1 MLKMICGLLCCS
13 VLFLIYSCVSTKPA
27 SQVDLKFPEDIPKTE
42 REFRAAWVATV
53 ANINWPSKPGLST
66 DEQKREAVKLLD
78 LLQKINFNA
87 VIFQVRPQC
96 DALYK
101 SELEPWSYY
110 LTGVQG
116 KAPDPFYDPLEF
128 WIEQAHKR
136 GLELHV
142 WLNPYRAHHVSGGP
156 VSDSSIVKKRPDLV
170 VELKTGYWWLDPG
183 NPGTQD
189 HSLAVA
195 VDIVQRYDID
205 GVHMDDYFYP
215 YPSYNK
221 NEDFPDEESWEAY
234 QQNGGKLSRGDWRR
248 EGVNTFINRL
258 YTAIKKVKPHVKF
271 GLSPFGIW
279 RPNHPESIRGFD
291 QYDQL
296 YADAK
301 LWLNKGWIDYWTP
314 QLYWPINQIPQSYP
328 VLLGWWVEENIKN
341 RHLWPGISIGRKKG
355 EKGADETVNQIMITR
370 GMLPQSPGNVHWS
383 IAPLIT
389 NGDLVE
395 GLLKGPYKKQAL
407 VPSSPW
413 LDNIK
418 PESPQVINH
427 IQEDNMVI
435 SWRHANTDDV
445 FRWVV
450 YYKYENDWEY
460 KILNSLD
467 RSLSIPVYS
476 VKTDYLRGKKIEEIN
491 EVKEIVNPLSEIAV
505 TAVDRV
511 GNESVPTLVTVS
523 NISNDH
529 IPSPEKILSDYS
541 ISNIPFLSLGQTP
554 PGRLEDFS
562 LRPYYL
568 IRCDDMGMNHS
579 VNMAIK
585 KVIESGI
592 PLSASVM
599 FACPWYQEA
608 VEILKEHPEVGVG
621 IHLTLNAEW
630 KNYRWGPVL
639 GKEAV
644 PSLVDS
650 TGYFFPSRTRLF
662 ANNPKTDEIEKE
674 LRAQIERALDTGLR
688 IDYLDYHM
696 GAAVQTEELRS
707 LVEGLAKEYGLGMSG
722 YFGEIYSNITYH
734 AAIGDK
740 TDSLLSHV
748 KNLEPGLNM
757 QVLHVG
763 FDNPEMQA
771 LKDLNPFG
779 LKDMSRHRREELRS
793 ILSPELPGLLYEN
806 GVIPITYK
814 DLITIVGLESMKRP
828 EKDDY

>member
-1 MLKMICGLLCCS
+1 MGKLNYGILS
-13 VLFLIYSCVSTKPA
+13 FAIFLYFYSCISTKPE
-27 SQVDLKFPEDIPKTE
+27 SQTEIEIPADIPKTE

-66 DEQKREAVKLLD
+66 DIQQKEAIKLLD
-78 LLQKINFNA
+78 LLRRNNFNA

-116 KAPDPFYDPLEF
+116 KAPEPFYDPLQF
-128 WIEQAHKR
+128 WVAEAHKR
-136 GLELHV
+136 GIELHV

-156 VSDSSIVKKRPDLV
+156 VSDSSVVKRHPELV
-170 VELKTGYWWLDPG
+170 VKLETGYWWLDPG

-189 HSLAVA
+189 HSLSVA
-195 VDIVQRYDID
+195 LDIVRRYDID
-205 GVHMDDYFYP
+205 GLHMDDYFYP
-215 YPSYNK
+215 YPSYNINK
-221 NEDFPDEESWEAY
+221 DFPDEESWEIY

-248 EGVNTFINRL
+248 ESVNTFISRL
-258 YTAIKKVKPHVKF
+258 YTSIKEIKPHVKF

-301 LWLNKGWIDYWTP
+301 LWLNEGWIDYWTP
-314 QLYWPINQIPQSYP
+314 QLYWPVNQIPQSFP
-328 VLLGWWVEENIKN
+328 ILLGWWAGENSKN

-370 GMLPQSPGNVHWS
+370 GILPQSPGNVHWS

-389 NGDLVE
+389 NGDLRE

-407 VPSSPW
+407 VPKSPW
-413 LDNIK
+413 IDNVK
-418 PESPQVINH
+418 PESPQVIHH
-427 IQEDNMVI
+427 IQQDNIVI
-435 SWRHANTDDV
+435 SWRHANTRDV

-450 YYKYENDWEY
+450 YYKYANNWEY
-460 KILNSLD
+460 KILNNLD
-467 RSLSIPVYS
+467 RSLSIPVFSERPNYNRRIKKDN
-476 VKTDYLRGKKIEEIN
+476 VNDIRGTL
-491 EVKEIVNPLSEIAV
+491 NPLSEIAV
-505 TAVDRV
+505 SAVDRT
-511 GNESVPTLVTVS
+511 GNESLPTLVSVL
-523 NISNDH
+523 N
-529 IPSPEKILSDYS
+529 ILSDQKQ
-541 ISNIPFLSLGQTP
+541 PAGKTLSGAQVSMSPTSSVNLTLP
-554 PGRLEDFS
+554 ENLNELKS
-562 LRPYYL
+562 RPYFL

-585 KVIESGI
+585 KVIESGLPI
-592 PLSASVM
+592 STSVM

-608 VEILKEHPEVGVG
+608 VDILKENPEVGVG

-639 GKEAV
+639 GKKAV
-644 PSLVDS
+644 PTLVDS
-650 TGYFFPSRTRLF
+650 MGYFFPSRTKLF
-662 ANNPKTDEIEKE
+662 ANSPKTKEIEKE
-674 LRAQIERALDTGLR
+674 LRAQIERALNSGLR

-696 GAAVQTEELRS
+696 GSAVQTEELRS

-734 AAIGDK
+734 AALGDK
-740 TDSLLSHV
+740 TDSLLNHV
-748 KNLEPGLNM
+748 NNLEPGLNM

-763 FDNPEMQA
+763 YDTPEMQA

-779 LKDMSRHRREELRS
+779 LKEMSRHRREELRS
-793 ILSPELPGLLYEN
+793 ILSPELPKILKKN
-806 GVIPITYK
+806 GITAITYK
-814 DLITIVGLESMKRP
+814 DLIATVGLENMKRP
-828 EKDDY
+828 EENDY